1 MAISYRFKY
10 ILDEKKSEKT
20 INKSIKLGRLG
31 KVLKESVGDRDEMPI
46 VLHNFALNIL
56 YKILNTPFDENLCTQ
71 VLDSTNEAL
80 EILDRTKSIK
90 RLGMVL
96 IENYIAKYLLKIST
110 KEIELRLQGHL
121 EKLGE
126 NELKQ
131 LLNVYKEFEKTNKIK
146 KLEFLENKFE

>member
-1 MAISYRFKY
+1 
-10 ILDEKKSEKT
+10 
-20 INKSIKLGRLG
+20 
-31 KVLKESVGDRDEMPI
+31 
-46 VLHNFALNIL
+46 
-56 YKILNTPFDENLCTQ
+56 
-71 VLDSTNEAL
+71 
-80 EILDRTKSIK
+80 
-90 RLGMVL
+90 MVL
-96 IENYIAKYLLKIST
+96 IENYIVKSLLKIST